1 MALPTPLEPYAG
13 SVSIVDLATQADQLI
28 FTHCI
33 TTEHER
39 TALVLWSF
47 ATYGYDH
54 YRIFPRLLAI
64 SPERR
69 CGKTTLLEVVAALC
83 RNSIQASNLTPAIIS
98 RIKGFVSDPTLL
110 IDEADTFI
118 KNADGNIK
126 GLINSGHTKSGA
138 QVLKCVGESHEP
150 QVFDTWH
157 PMVIASIGALE
168 DTIMDRSIIINLRRK
183 RPSEN
188 VQRLP
193 VDLSEEWK
201 DWRSKAL
208 RWFMDNA
215 SALDYSNQI
224 EPPYRGN
231 DRAIDN
237 WVPLF
242 TLAKAMDETWY
253 SRCEAAYQ
261 ELVNEVEMEL
271 PTRLLSDIRDHVV
284 KATNTRISS
293 NSMVQSLMADETA
306 PWADMRITPSKVAVM
321 LTPYNIKP
329 RDMRIDDKILRGYES
344 SQFEDA
350 FARYLPPF

>member
-1 MALPTPLEPYAG
+1 MALPTPLEPYTG
-13 SVSIVDLATQADQLI
+13 TVSIVDLATQADQLI
-28 FTHCI
+28 FAHCI

-39 TALVLWSF
+39 TALVLWSL

-69 CGKTTLLEVVAALC
+69 CGKTTLLEVVGALC
-83 RNSIQASNLTPAIIS
+83 RNTVQASNLTPAILS
-98 RIKGFVSDPTLL
+98 RIKKIVADPTLL

-118 KNADGNIK
+118 KNADGDIK

-138 QVLKCVGESHEP
+138 QVLKCVGDSHEP

-157 PMVIASIGALE
+157 PMAIASIGALE
-168 DTIMDRSIIINLRRK
+168 DTIMDRSVIINLRRK
-183 RPSEN
+183 LPSEN
-188 VQRLP
+188 VKR
-193 VDLSEEWK
+193 VHSGLSSEWLE
-201 DWRSKAL
+201 WRSKVL
-208 RWFMDNA
+208 RWFLDNPTA
-215 SALDYSNQI
+215 FDDANQI
-224 EPPYRGN
+224 EPAYRGN

-237 WVPLF
+237 WVSLF
-242 TLAKAMDETWY
+242 TLAKAIDETWY

-271 PTRLLSDIRDHVV
+271 PTRLLSDIRNHVI
-284 KATNTRISS
+284 KATSTRISS
-293 NSMVQSLMADETA
+293 SSMVQSLMADETA
-306 PWADMRITPSKVAVM
+306 PWADIRITPSKVAVM

-329 RDMRIDDKILRGYES
+329 RDMRIDGKSLRGYES

-350 FARYLPPF
+350 FARYLPPL